1 METFILVLV
10 SGLTLSGMYALSAIG
25 LSLTWG
31 ALGILNMAHGAFL
44 AVGSY
49 ACFTIITQLGAPLW
63 LAIPLAVIISGLVGL
78 LVYLLIVRQM
88 FRHPAFETNI
98 IIATIGLAILS
109 ENTILNFFG
118 AYPFR
123 QPLGIE
129 GGFRLSGIFIPY
141 QNIAILASS
150 VVLVGLVGIL
160 LGKTRTGRAIRA
172 TSMNKDAALLMGVP
186 VGRVYAQVMAL
197 SGCLAAVSGIM
208 LSTITTL
215 SPTMGDAPMV
225 KAFIIVAVAGLGN
238 VYGAFFIAIGFGLL
252 EAVFQFT
259 FGVRLA
265 FPLLLLLVTVSLIW
279 RPNGFFG
286 SATIL
291 RN

>member
-1 METFILVLV
+1 METFILVMV

-31 ALGILNMAHGAFL
+31 ALGMLNMAHGAFL

-252 EAVFQFT
+252 EAIFQFT

-265 FPLLLLLVTVSLIW
+265 FPLLLLLVIVSLIW

>member
-31 ALGILNMAHGAFL
+31 ALGMLNMAHGAFL

-252 EAVFQFT
+252 EAIFQFT

-265 FPLLLLLVTVSLIW
+265 FPLLLLLVIVSLIW

>member
-31 ALGILNMAHGAFL
+31 ALGMLNMAHGAFL

-150 VVLVGLVGIL
+150 VVLVVLVGIL

-252 EAVFQFT
+252 EAIFQFT

-265 FPLLLLLVTVSLIW
+265 FPLLLLLVIVSLIW

>member
-1 METFILVLV
+1 
-10 SGLTLSGMYALSAIG
+10 MYALSAIG

-31 ALGILNMAHGAFL
+31 ALGMLNMAHGAFL

-123 QPLGIE
+123 QPLVIE

-150 VVLVGLVGIL
+150 VVLVVLVGIL

-215 SPTMGDAPMV
+215 SPTMVDAPMV

>member
-31 ALGILNMAHGAFL
+31 ALGMLNMAHGAFL

-150 VVLVGLVGIL
+150 VVLVVLVGIL

-215 SPTMGDAPMV
+215 SPTMVDAPMV

-252 EAVFQFT
+252 EAIFQFT

-265 FPLLLLLVTVSLIW
+265 FPLLLLLVIVSLIW

>member
-31 ALGILNMAHGAFL
+31 ALGMLNMAHGAFL

-150 VVLVGLVGIL
+150 VILVVLVGIL

-252 EAVFQFT
+252 EAIFQFT

-265 FPLLLLLVTVSLIW
+265 FPLLLLLVIVSLIW

>member
-1 METFILVLV
+1 MDTFILVLV

-31 ALGILNMAHGAFL
+31 ALGMLNMAHGAFL

-49 ACFTIITQLGAPLW
+49 ACLTMITQLGAPLW

-252 EAVFQFT
+252 EAIFQFT

-265 FPLLLLLVTVSLIW
+265 FPLLLLLVIVSLIW

>member
-1 METFILVLV
+1 METVILVLV

-31 ALGILNMAHGAFL
+31 ALGMLNMAHGAFL

-49 ACFTIITQLGAPLW
+49 VCFTIITQLGAPMW
-63 LAIPLAVIISGLVGL
+63 LAIPMAVIISGLVGL

-123 QPLGIE
+123 QPLVIE

-186 VGRVYAQVMAL
+186 VGQVYAQVMAV

-252 EAVFQFT
+252 EAIFQFT

-265 FPLLLLLVTVSLIW
+265 FPLLLLLVIASLIW

>member
-1 METFILVLV
+1 METVILVLV

-31 ALGILNMAHGAFL
+31 ALGMLNMAHGAFL

-49 ACFTIITQLGAPLW
+49 VCFTIITQLGAPMW

-252 EAVFQFT
+252 EAIFQFT

-265 FPLLLLLVTVSLIW
+265 FPLLLLLVIVSLIW

>member
-1 METFILVLV
+1 METLLLVLV

-25 LSLTWG
+25 LSLIWG
-31 ALGILNMAHGAFL
+31 SLGMLNMAHGAFL
-44 AVGSY
+44 AVGGY
-49 ACFTIITQLGAPLW
+49 ACFAFTTQLGAPLW
-63 LAIPLAVIISGLVGL
+63 LAVPLAVIISGLVGL
-78 LVYLLIVRQM
+78 LIYLLVVRQM

-109 ENTILNFFG
+109 ENTILSFFG

-123 QPLGIE
+123 QPLAIE

-150 VVLVGLVGIL
+150 LILVGLVGTL

-172 TSMNKDAALLMGVP
+172 TAMNKDAALLMGVP
-186 VGRVYAQVMAL
+186 VGRVYAQVMVL

-238 VYGAFFIAIGFGLL
+238 IYGAFFIAIGLGLL
-252 EAVFQFT
+252 EAIFQFT
-259 FGVRLA
+259 FGVKFA
-265 FPLLLLLVTVSLIW
+265 FPLLLLLVIVSLMW

-286 SATIL
+286 SASIS

>member
-31 ALGILNMAHGAFL
+31 ALGMLNMAHGAFL

-78 LVYLLIVRQM
+78 LVYFLIVRQM

-129 GGFRLSGIFIPY
+129 DGFRLSGIFIPY

-252 EAVFQFT
+252 EAIFQFT

-265 FPLLLLLVTVSLIW
+265 FPLLLLLVIVSLIW

>member
-1 METFILVLV
+1 METVILVLV

-31 ALGILNMAHGAFL
+31 ALGMLNMAHGAFL

-49 ACFTIITQLGAPLW
+49 VCFTIITQLGAPMW

-123 QPLGIE
+123 QPLVIE

-186 VGRVYAQVMAL
+186 VGQVYAQVMAV

-252 EAVFQFT
+252 EAIFQFT

-265 FPLLLLLVTVSLIW
+265 FPLLLLLVIASLIW

>member
-1 METFILVLV
+1 METFILVMV

-31 ALGILNMAHGAFL
+31 ALGMLNMAHGAFL

-160 LGKTRTGRAIRA
+160 LGKTRTGCAIRA

-252 EAVFQFT
+252 EAIFQFT

-265 FPLLLLLVTVSLIW
+265 FPLLLLLVIVSLIW